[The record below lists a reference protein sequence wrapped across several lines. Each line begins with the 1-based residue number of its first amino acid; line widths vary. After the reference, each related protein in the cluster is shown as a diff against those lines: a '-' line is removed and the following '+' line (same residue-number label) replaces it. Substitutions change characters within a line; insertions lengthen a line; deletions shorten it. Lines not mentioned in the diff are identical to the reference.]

1 MFSLLLILFLFL
13 FLAYLYKKEK
23 EGLTGSP
30 QEVVQAQQGTITS
43 LRKQILG
50 ITFTESSIDALQSE
64 NDTMTDQINK
74 LQENLPDKQVK
85 MYT

>member
-13 FLAYLYKKEK
+13 LYLYFYKNK

-30 QEVVQAQQGTITS
+30 QEVVQAQQGTIVS
-43 LRKQILG
+43 LRKQIAG
-50 ITFTESSIDALQSE
+50 ITLTESSIDALQTE
-64 NDTMTDQINK
+64 NDTLTDQINK

>member
-13 FLAYLYKKEK
+13 LYFINIK

-43 LRKQILG
+43 LRKQIAG
-50 ITFTESSIDALQSE
+50 ITFTESSIDALQTE

>member
-1 MFSLLLILFLFL
+1 MLGLFLILLLFL
-13 FLAYLYKKEK
+13 LYFFQVK

-30 QEVVQAQQGTITS
+30 QEVVQQQQGAITS

-64 NDTMTDQINK
+64 NDTMTDQINT

>member
-1 MFSLLLILFLFL
+1 MWILLLLLVFFLF
-13 FLAYLYKKEK
+13 YTNSY

-30 QEVVQAQQGTITS
+30 QEVVQEQQGSIIS
-43 LRKQILG
+43 LRKQIEGL
-50 ITFTESSIDALQSE
+50 TFTEASIDALQLE

-74 LQENLPDKQVK
+74 LQENLPDKQVE

>member
-1 MFSLLLILFLFL
+1 MFSLLLILFLFVL
-13 FLAYLYKKEK
+13 YLYLYKK

-30 QEVVQAQQGTITS
+30 QEVVQSQQGTIVS
-43 LRKQILG
+43 LRKQIAG

>member
-1 MFSLLLILFLFL
+1 MWILLLLLVFFLF
-13 FLAYLYKKEK
+13 YTKSY

-30 QEVVQAQQGTITS
+30 QEVVQEQQGSIIS
-43 LRKQILG
+43 LRKQLEG
-50 ITFTESSIDALQSE
+50 ITFTEASIDALQLE

-74 LQENLPDKQVK
+74 LQENLPDKQVE